1 MKNAYFSAYSL
12 RKAPNFL
19 ELILTSL
26 AGKGGYTL
34 TIQNGRKEEIVSDEE
49 TAVLMEEADDMTYY
63 EAKKCVCDRLDYEY
77 PYKHLV
83 GIPSKLSVSKLNP
96 TVLDES
102 DDGVLEEIE
111 LPNAIPMPH
120 FLMQEPDEEITAAER
135 GTAMHTFMQFCDFEN
150 VMEKGIDDELK
161 RLADDRFLFPSD
173 VEKMDKG
180 KLRCFFESGL
190 AKKMLSSK
198 RIFREKRFMI
208 RYPASLFTEK
218 DKELLKDET
227 LLVQGV
233 IDCAF
238 FDEKGE
244 LILVDYKTDWFSPKA
259 PRAFVEKTLRAR
271 HCRQLGYYIYAC
283 EVLFG
288 VRPAHTYI
296 YSFALDDTVEIY
308 EVKNNI

>member
-1 MKNAYFSAYSL
+1 
-12 RKAPNFL
+12 
-19 ELILTSL
+19 
-26 AGKGGYTL
+26 
-34 TIQNGRKEEIVSDEE
+34 
-49 TAVLMEEADDMTYY
+49 
-63 EAKKCVCDRLDYEY
+63 
-77 PYKHLV
+77 
-83 GIPSKLSVSKLNP
+83 
-96 TVLDES
+96 
-102 DDGVLEEIE
+102 
-111 LPNAIPMPH
+111 
-120 FLMQEPDEEITAAER
+120 
-135 GTAMHTFMQFCDFEN
+135 
-150 VMEKGIDDELK
+150 MEKGIDDELK

-180 KLRCFFESGL
+180 KLRRFFESEL

-218 DKELLKDET
+218 DKELLRDET

-296 YSFALDDTVEIY
+296 YSFALDDTVEMYI
-308 EVKNNI
+308 ERNIK